1 MVYNVF
7 INDNIDTSRKMLIA
21 RRVFNFARNLADI
34 TAYLKEI
41 IAKLSASY
49 FCAQ

>member
-21 RRVFNFARNLADI
+21 RRFLI
-34 TAYLKEI
+34 LLEI
-41 IAKLSASY
+41 LQTLQLI
-49 FCAQ
+49 

>member
-21 RRVFNFARNLADI
+21 RRFLI
-34 TAYLKEI
+34 LLEI
-41 IAKLSASY
+41 LQTLQLIWKK
-49 FCAQ
+49 